1 MDTNAPTLND
11 RFIFDIDEL
20 RELAEESVLRDGLKD
35 FKNSCVIGAEPEEEV
50 LRAQVEDAGSED
62 ALYLAIDYDGDGNLR
77 LECDCGRDDG
87 KLCRHGVAALFSYS
101 SRTGTPK
108 ELLSAE
114 QAALEERMQ
123 SARAEVQAEPL
134 EGEAGF
140 GAWRAWS
147 IGGVSHFPRR
157 YQVHIRN
164 LSKRANYCSCPDF
177 AVNRLGTCKHIEAVL
192 HKLRKGQEFTALK
205 GQSAPLPYIYL
216 DWEGEEAPGVRLH
229 RADGGMTGELANLL
243 NEYFDDSG
251 GFRRRMPEDFQ
262 RLTEL
267 LGDHGGVDV
276 GADALDYAKRLTEQL
291 AHELRA
297 ERIRDRIR
305 ATGGRIPG
313 VTARLYPYQMDGVA
327 FLAANGRALLADD
340 MGLGKTLQAIAAAI
354 WMRENAGV
362 ERVLI
367 ICPASLKHQWAR
379 EIERFCDAPVQVI
392 QGKAEERGVQYR
404 RGAGFYIAN
413 YELIL
418 RDVSVINEILRTD
431 LLILDEAQR
440 IKNWRTKIA
449 SAVKMIP
456 TRYAFVLSGTPLEN
470 RLEDLYSLMQVVDPH
485 VLGPLWRYMVDF
497 HVTDDKGKVLGYRNL
512 SELRRRL
519 SRVMLRRDRR
529 LVRDQ
534 LPDRITQ
541 RIDVEL
547 TEQQWDLHGS
557 AMMAAGNLANI
568 AKRRPL
574 TPSESNRLMAALQS
588 ARMACDAAGLV
599 DKETQGSPKLDE
611 LENILDE
618 LCLQSGLKMVIFSQ
632 WAMMTEMV
640 EQRVRAMGLG
650 CLRLH
655 GGVPTARR
663 GELMDRFRDDDS
675 IQVFISTDAGATGLN
690 LQSASVLVNMDIPWN
705 PAVLE
710 QRNARI
716 HRLGQKEKVQIILLI
731 AAGAYEE
738 SVYYMVQGKQNLFD
752 NVVDS
757 EASEDVVGVS
767 KKLLE
772 VLVADLNT
780 KEEGQSQTI
789 PEIPGEE
796 APEEAAPEA
805 EELMAADAPRERGA
819 IPRNEM
825 ELPSAELQR
834 RETLVR
840 QTIVLL
846 QQAFGARIERV
857 LGSGGGLM
865 AVLDRVSDEDE
876 LQAEG
881 LSGEVAVAL
890 IDARTLRSLNR
901 LGDASPLAATQPL
914 FEATAQEKDEARLLK
929 LAEEKL
935 KAGELLIEQHCF
947 SAAAELL
954 CGAML
959 ASVAQLAGRQEV
971 PEPARV
977 GVWLYGELLPK
988 GLVDAAQASAVGC
1001 ALALQQGGDELS
1013 EPLLRKLA
1021 EDAREMLHR
1030 AG

>member
-1 MDTNAPTLND
+1 
-11 RFIFDIDEL
+11 
-20 RELAEESVLRDGLKD
+20 
-35 FKNSCVIGAEPEEEV
+35 
-50 LRAQVEDAGSED
+50 
-62 ALYLAIDYDGDGNLR
+62 
-77 LECDCGRDDG
+77 
-87 KLCRHGVAALFSYS
+87 
-101 SRTGTPK
+101 
-108 ELLSAE
+108 
-114 QAALEERMQ
+114 
-123 SARAEVQAEPL
+123 
-134 EGEAGF
+134 
-140 GAWRAWS
+140 
-147 IGGVSHFPRR
+147 
-157 YQVHIRN
+157 VHIRSLN
-164 LSKRANYCSCPDF
+164 KRANYCSCPDF
-177 AVNRLGTCKHIEAVL
+177 AVNQLGTCKHVEAVL
-192 HKLRKGQEFTALK
+192 HKLRKGKQFKTLQ

-216 DWEGEEAPGVRLH
+216 DWEGEEAPGVQLH
-229 RADGGMTGELANLL
+229 RVEGAVGNELENLL
-243 NEYFDDSG
+243 NEYFDDAGS
-251 GFRRRMPEDFQ
+251 FRRRMPEDFL
-262 RLTEL
+262 RFTEL
-267 LGDHGGVDV
+267 LGDYGGVDV
-276 GADALDYAKRLTEQL
+276 GADALDYARRLTEQL

-297 ERIRDRIR
+297 GRIRDQIK

-327 FLAANGRALLADD
+327 FLAGNGRALLADD

-367 ICPASLKHQWAR
+367 VCPASLKHQWAR

-404 RGAGFYIAN
+404 RGPGFYIAN

-418 RDVSVINEILRTD
+418 RDVTVINETLRPD

-519 SRVMLRRDRR
+519 GKVMLRRDRR

-541 RIDVEL
+541 RIDIEL
-547 TEQQWDLHGS
+547 TEQQWDLHAS
-557 AMMAAGNLANI
+557 AMMAAGTLAQI

-574 TPSESNRLMAALQS
+574 TPSESNRLMAALQA
-588 ARMACDAAGLV
+588 ARMACDAAKLV
-599 DKETQGSPKLDE
+599 DKETEGSPKLDE

-618 LCLQSGLKMVIFSQ
+618 LCVQSGLKAVIFSQ
-632 WAMMTEMV
+632 WTMMTEMV
-640 EQRVRAMGLG
+640 EQRVRSMGLG

-663 GELMDRFRDDDS
+663 GELMDRFKEDDS
-675 IQVFISTDAGATGLN
+675 IQVFISTDAGSTGLN
-690 LQSASVLVNMDIPWN
+690 LQSASLLINMDIPWN

-716 HRLGQKEKVQIILLI
+716 HRLGQKEKVQIILLV

-752 NVVDS
+752 NVVDA

-772 VLVADLNT
+772 VLVADLNN
-780 KEEGQSQTI
+780 KQEGQSQTI
-789 PEIPGEE
+789 PEIPE
-796 APEEAAPEA
+796 AETPEEAASES
-805 EELMAADAPRERGA
+805 EELLEAADAARDRGMV
-819 IPRNEM
+819 PRNEL
-825 ELPSAELQR
+825 ELPSDELQQ

-840 QTIVLL
+840 QSIVHA
-846 QQAFGARIERV
+846 QQLFGPRIERV

-865 AVLDRVSDEDE
+865 VVLDQVSDEDE
-876 LQAEG
+876 ARLDELA
-881 LSGEVAVAL
+881 GEVKVAL

-901 LGDASPLAATQPL
+901 LGDASPLASAQPL
-914 FEATAQEKDEARLLK
+914 FEVQPQQQEARLLK

-935 KAGELLIEQHCF
+935 KAGEMLIDQHCY
-947 SAAAELL
+947 SAASELL

-959 ASVAQLAGRQEV
+959 ASVAQLAGEERV
-971 PEPARV
+971 PEAAKA
-977 GVWLYGELLPK
+977 GGWLYGELLPK
-988 GLVDAAQASAVGC
+988 GIIDHTQAAALGC
-1001 ALALQQGGDELS
+1001 ALALSQGGGEPS

-1021 EDAREMLHR
+1021 EDAREMFHR